1 MAQNK
6 DCLVIGCGLSGSVI
20 ARFLAE
26 KLNKADL
33 AKKLNISYTN
43 FTAMLKQKKV
53 YFKPAKHFTAS
64 KVKKESP
71 DMTKTHNEK
80 GQLILTDK
88 LMKKEYCIMQ
98 EA

>member
-1 MAQNK
+1 MAK
-6 DCLVIGCGLSGSVI
+6 TRIYRDFTEIELKII
-20 ARFLAE
+20 ADSNE